1 MTVIL
6 DASAMLA
13 LIFGE
18 KGAEN
23 VIPYAQGSQIL
34 AINFS
39 EVVARVIA
47 IDGNPERAELSS
59 SRLEITV
66 IPFDRK
72 LARLT
77 AEIMKHTSHIGA
89 SLADR
94 ACLAFALA
102 SGFPVLTADKVWSKL
117 DLGIDIAQIR

>member
-1 MTVIL
+1 MTFIL

-18 KGAEN
+18 RGAEN

-47 IDGNPERAELSS
+47 IDGNPRRAEISAD
-59 SRLEITV
+59 RLEINI
-66 IPFDRK
+66 IPFDRTH
-72 LARLT
+72 ASLT
-77 AEIMKHTSHIGA
+77 AEMLKKTSSIGA

-94 ACLAFALA
+94 ACLAFAEQ
-102 SGFPVLTADKVWSKL
+102 SGLPVLTADKDWSKL
-117 DLGIDIAQIR
+117 DLELDIRQIR

>member
-18 KGAEN
+18 RGAEN
-23 VIPYAQGSQIL
+23 VIPHAHGSEIL

-47 IDGNPERAELSS
+47 IDGKPERAEISAN
-59 SRLEITV
+59 RLEIEIV
-66 IPFDRK
+66 PFDQR

-77 AEIMKHTSHIGA
+77 AEIISRTSAIGA
-89 SLADR
+89 SFADR
-94 ACLAFALA
+94 ACLAFAEDKA
-102 SGFPVLTADKVWSKL
+102 FPVLTADKDWSKL
-117 DLGIDIAQIR
+117 NLGIDIRQIR

>member
-18 KGAEN
+18 RGAEN
-23 VIPYAQGSQIL
+23 VIAHAQGSQIL

-39 EVVARVIA
+39 EVIARVIA
-47 IDGNPERAELSS
+47 VDGNPERAEVSAN
-59 SRLEITV
+59 RLEIN
-66 IPFDRK
+66 IAPFDRK
-72 LARLT
+72 LAKLT
-77 AEIMKHTSHIGA
+77 AEILKQTSHIGA

-94 ACLAFALA
+94 ACLSFAKET
-102 SGFPVLTADKVWSKL
+102 GFPVLTADKDWSKL
-117 DLGIDIAQIR
+117 DLGIDIQQIR